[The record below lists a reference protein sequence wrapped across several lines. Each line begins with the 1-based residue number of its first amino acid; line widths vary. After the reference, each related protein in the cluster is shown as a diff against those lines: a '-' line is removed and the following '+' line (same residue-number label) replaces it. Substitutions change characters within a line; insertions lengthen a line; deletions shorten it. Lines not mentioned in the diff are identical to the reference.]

1 MYLYPADASE
11 KLEFNKVKES
21 IIDYCRNSNAKL
33 IASKLKPFP
42 TYEQALNACKQTHEL
57 LLSLLNGSYFPD
69 VNAEECDKEI
79 SLLSV
84 QGAVLSEKQILSV
97 RLVIELGNNLIHY
110 LKDKQEV
117 YPHICLFISDL
128 KENKACIDE
137 IDRILDTTGQV
148 KSSASQELGRIRK
161 ELNSKRREHDKIFQS
176 IINKLRRAKLLS
188 DTEETSIHGRR
199 VLSLLSENKRAL
211 KGIVHGNSSTGKVTY
226 LEPAETIEI
235 SNEIEILIGNER
247 NEIRKILKELTSF
260 LSIYKLEIKNIVSVL
275 NILEFTRAK
284 AYYARDI
291 QATMPIFSAHT
302 GLHLKNARHPLLVQ
316 QNKKSSKPVIPLS
329 LNLNAKKSILII
341 SGPNAGGKSIAL
353 KTVGLLQMMIQSGI
367 LIPADS
373 NSEMGWFRNLLTDI
387 GDSQSIE
394 YELSTY
400 SSRLRNMKHFLQ
412 RVGKQSLFLID
423 EFGTG
428 SDPELGGAIA
438 EVILEE
444 LAESR
449 SFGIITTH
457 YGNIKVAGEN
467 LKNVENASMMFNHQT
482 LEPLYKLE
490 IGKPGSSYTFVIA
503 EKSGISKNLIER
515 AKAKVSNDKIK
526 LDEILSS
533 LQSKKN
539 QLNQS
544 LAESKQ
550 LIENSKQAQK
560 KWEEAKQNLEEKLEK
575 INRNRAENQKLLDLG
590 GKVKMILDE
599 FNKTKDRK
607 TLTAKIVRLAEL
619 EKTKKIEAQK
629 RKKKTAKKEKV
640 IEEKLIQ
647 ITVGSKVRIVN
658 GGKQTGVVEDIV
670 KNKAKVTF
678 GSIKSVISIENL
690 IAVE

>member
-1 MYLYPADASE
+1 MYLYPAEASE
-11 KLEFNKVKES
+11 KLEFEKVKES
-21 IIDYCRNSNAKL
+21 ILAFCRNSNAKA
-33 IASKLKPFP
+33 IAGKLKPFSSF
-42 TYEQALNACKQTHEL
+42 EQASVASRQTHEI
-57 LLSLLNGSYFPD
+57 LLSMLNGSYFPD
-69 VNAEECDKEI
+69 VNAEEADKEI
-79 SLLSV
+79 SLLSI
-84 QGAVLSEKQILSV
+84 QGAVLAEKQALTI
-97 RLVIELGNNLIHY
+97 RLVLDLGNNLIKY
-110 LKDKQEV
+110 LHDKQSI
-117 YPHICLFISDL
+117 YPNIHLLLTDL
-128 KENKACIDE
+128 KENKTCIDE
-137 IDRILDTTGQV
+137 IDRIIDISGQV
-148 KSSASQELGRIRK
+148 KSSASVELGRIRK
-161 ELNSKRREHDKIFQS
+161 ELNTKRREHDKIFQS
-176 IINKLRRAKLLS
+176 LLNKLRRAGTLAE
-188 DTEETSIHGRR
+188 TAETSIHGRR
-199 VLSLLSENKRAL
+199 VLSILSENKRTL

-226 LEPAETIEI
+226 LEPVETIEI

-247 NEIRKILKELTSF
+247 NEVRKILKELTSF
-260 LSIYKLEIKNIVSVL
+260 LSVYKTEVKNFYRVL

-284 AYYARDI
+284 AYYAKEI
-291 QATMPIFSAHT
+291 QADMPIFSAHT
-302 GLHLKNARHPLLVQ
+302 GIQLKNARHPLLVQ
-316 QNKKSSKPVIPLS
+316 QNKKNNKAVIPLS
-329 LNLNAKKSILII
+329 VNLNAKKSILII

-373 NSEMGWFRNLLTDI
+373 SSEMGWFRNLLTDI

-428 SDPELGGAIA
+428 SDPELGGALA

-449 SFGIITTH
+449 SYGIITTH

-467 LKNVENASMMFNHQT
+467 LKNVENASMMFNNHT

-503 EKSGISKNLIER
+503 EKSGISRNLIQR

-533 LQSKKN
+533 LQSKRN

-544 LAESKQ
+544 LAEAKQ
-550 LIENSKQAQK
+550 LADNAKKAEK
-560 KWEEAKQNLEEKLEK
+560 KWEEAKQNLEEKLDK
-575 INRNRAENQKLLDLG
+575 INRNRAEHQKLLDLG
-590 GKVKMILDE
+590 GKIKLILDE
-599 FNKTKDRK
+599 FSKTRDRK
-607 TLTAKIVRLAEL
+607 TLTAKVVRLSEI

-640 IEEKLIQ
+640 IEEKLLQ
-647 ITVGSKVRIVN
+647 ITIGSKVRIVN

-690 IAVE
+690 IGVE